1 MYNYGD
7 YIVNILRFVN
17 SEVYKPR
24 LKTNIEFGQKEG
36 FTVQLFKE
44 INIKNVKYI
53 TFSTKVAY

>member
-7 YIVNILRFVN
+7 FIVNILRFVN

-36 FTVQLFKE
+36 FTVQLF
-44 INIKNVKYI
+44 NIKNVKYI

>member
-24 LKTNIEFGQKEG
+24 FKTNIEFGQKEG
-36 FTVQLFKE
+36 FTVQQLKE
-44 INIKNVKYI
+44 MNIKNVKYI
-53 TFSTKVAY
+53 TFSTKVA